1 MYQGLSGQM
10 GDMPQDLWL
19 RKQEVTNMDED
30 PMILENHLRNLLVD
44 HRPDRPFLESDEIR
58 GANRPGSGFMST
70 QMLNLRHSMALTP
83 TSPHLGDNVF
93 LDHVFLERDPRS
105 TSGEPDFQEY
115 AKQSYARGSFHRYY
129 DDSDNS
135 IQEDMI
141 NPVQMVANKTATF
154 YPTKDRMNIFDES
167 YDAWGLAS
175 ATPRVKFE
183 SARAATTTDGTIL
196 DLTDTSYV
204 NRRDAVTQLSN
215 DPMIGWRYTE
225 QDQRVKVNR
234 YGNTRASQTLNT
246 QDWNANRA
254 SAYVSHDL
262 GKMIDKERVTSEVA
276 LAIANLAGIRDT
288 KQAMYYGTQYNDSE
302 VVQILQTKVPVD
314 TLNEILKYAENS
326 AADPSNIKFEGTY
339 IARSADRQQH
349 LRDTFGKSDFNHEI
363 IESMSRVNGK
373 LKERD
378 ISDLR
383 DEVIQSAES
392 DNLYHEDS
400 NRKFTSKSDRR
411 GQIDAFQ
418 DHDRAIEESRSIKNY
433 KNMTPQKENRMQNSQ
448 YEAYKKSSKD
458 FANRKARAIE
468 NTSQKVKNYGQTVLY
483 KEGAMPFV
491 QAHGSMT
498 DKYANRKE
506 YYNGLES
513 ELNERQIN
521 QLQGSR
527 NSDD

>member
-1 MYQGLSGQM
+1 
-10 GDMPQDLWL
+10 
-19 RKQEVTNMDED
+19 
-30 PMILENHLRNLLVD
+30 
-44 HRPDRPFLESDEIR
+44 
-58 GANRPGSGFMST
+58 
-70 QMLNLRHSMALTP
+70 MALTP

-115 AKQSYARGSFHRYY
+115 AKQSYARGSFHKYF

-135 IQEDMI
+135 VPESGI
-141 NPVQMVANKTATF
+141 NPSQMIANKTSGYF
-154 YPTKDRMNIFDES
+154 PYKDRTNIFDES
-167 YDAWGLAS
+167 YDYWNLAS
-175 ATPRVKFE
+175 ATPRMKFE
-183 SARAATTTDGTIL
+183 SARAAVTTDGTTL

-215 DPMIGWRYTE
+215 DMMIGWRYTE

-262 GKMIDKERVTSEVA
+262 GKIIEKERVTSEVA
-276 LAIANLAGIRDT
+276 LAIANLSGIRDT
-288 KQAMYYGTQYNDSE
+288 KQASYQGAPYSDSA
-302 VVQILQTKVPVD
+302 VVQMLQTKVPVD

-326 AADPSNIKFEGTY
+326 AADPANLKFENAY

-383 DEVIQSAES
+383 DNVIQSAES
-392 DNLYHEDS
+392 NNLYHEDA

-418 DHDRAIEESRSIKNY
+418 DHDRAIEESRAIKNY
-433 KNMTPQKENRMQNSQ
+433 KNMTPQKENRMANSQ

-468 NTSQKVKNYGQTVLY
+468 NTSQKVKNYGHTVLRD
-483 KEGAMPFV
+483 EGAMPFV

-498 DKYANRKE
+498 DKHANRVG
-506 YYNGLES
+506 YYSGLQEGMS
-513 ELNERQIN
+513 ERQIN
-521 QLQGSR
+521 MLAGSHC
-527 NSDD
+527 SDD